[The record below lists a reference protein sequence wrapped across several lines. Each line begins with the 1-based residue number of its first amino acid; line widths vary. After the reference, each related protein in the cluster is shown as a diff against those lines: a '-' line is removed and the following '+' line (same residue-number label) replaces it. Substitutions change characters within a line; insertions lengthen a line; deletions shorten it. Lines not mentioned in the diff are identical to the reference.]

1 MYRTPSPMVWGVKR
15 DATRVRMP
23 CGLEEACC
31 LEGLGLGPSTEPV
44 LMRLAWGS
52 RNSEDDMAG

>member
-1 MYRTPSPMVWGVKR
+1 
-15 DATRVRMP
+15 MP

-31 LEGLGLGPSTEPV
+31 LEEPV

>member
-1 MYRTPSPMVWGVKR
+1 
-15 DATRVRMP
+15 MP

-44 LMRLAWGS
+44 LMRLARGS